1 MYKNKTLSNTNVS
14 NINVSNTNVSNIN
27 TPIELIKIKK
37 NCDGLHKHCQEI
49 CQKATQ
55 QIHLVS
61 QEYFDEF
68 MMMMKYN
75 NLNSCLSQHSNTRSY
90 TIKDFIIKCSEFLI
104 INHWNAIISYFTDE
118 QTNQIINNQ
127 KKLIPD
133 FIEIIINL
141 ENIIS
146 NYGSKVNLINALTT
160 HPIKIKSYENIIMSM
175 EIGQFSK
182 YIHKI
187 IKNYNTSTDNV
198 IINYINL
205 NKQTLKLP
213 ANKEIGIKIMYSFI
227 NRPGIVKHL
236 YRIISNTITHLQ
248 KIELFNK
255 CIVSYDKDLMFVM
268 LENKDIVPD
277 SITIDRLVE
286 KCYTYPGGNQSPNA
300 KTIAEIIDLLCEYG
314 LVISKQIIIKLIE
327 HGCYVN
333 NLEKHG
339 IEVDSE
345 ILAKCANQSYYPYK
359 FDIKPTVDIL
369 IKECSKY
376 DNLNTIKKLKEFG
389 GVYSTECLEEACSVP
404 KNGRVIKYLIN
415 ECNVNVSEKCLEKFQ
430 EAYKMEA
437 LDAVMKKYK
446 KQNPESHKIN
456 SNEQKVIEL
465 DKNSI
470 MSIIPKNIKID
481 KNDVNYEFAV
491 KGKIQK
497 FFELKSKNIKYFEL
511 YEATLKYLISNKLII
526 GNYFIINDKLSKLLK
541 INQCTIASI
550 DDIHNIL
557 TYFIDISN

>member
-1 MYKNKTLSNTNVS
+1 MCLIKNNLKWKYNGVLHEYLSCETSISEGKILGDYYIISGRTSSRNNDPKKYIKDAEILEKGYHESLKNGDKLYNRYVYYCANSYNDAGMKEKAIEWYKKTLISEGWFDERYNSCLKLYELTGNKDYLVES
-14 NINVSNTNVSNIN
+14 YHHN
-27 TPIELIKIKK
+27 PRRIEAICSLVRHYTCESKYSIAMCYYNFIKK
-37 NCDGLHKHCQEI
+37 YFENEWDNLSTKLFSNVLDYTFYLPYYMIIVCEKMKDYSTGVKMYSI
-49 CQKATQ
+49 IFDKKAIVTQ
-55 QIHLVS
+55 WW
-61 QEYFDEF
+61 
-68 MMMMKYN
+68 YN
-75 NLNSCLSQHSNTRSY
+75 NLFFNLQFFEGEESY
-90 TIKDFIIKCSEFLI
+90 
-104 INHWNAIISYFTDE
+104 
-118 QTNQIINNQ
+118 
-127 KKLIPD
+127 KL
-133 FIEIIINL
+133 L
-141 ENIIS
+141 
-146 NYGSKVNLINALTT
+146 
-160 HPIKIKSYENIIMSM
+160 
-175 EIGQFSK
+175 
-182 YIHKI
+182 
-187 IKNYNTSTDNV
+187 
-198 IINYINL
+198 
-205 NKQTLKLP
+205 
-213 ANKEIGIKIMYSFI
+213 
-227 NRPGIVKHL
+227 
-236 YRIISNTITHLQ
+236 
-248 KIELFNK
+248 KIEEY
-255 CIVSYDKDLMFVM
+255 ISFV
-268 LENKDIVPD
+268 
-277 SITIDRLVE
+277 
-286 KCYTYPGGNQSPNA
+286 
-300 KTIAEIIDLLCEYG
+300 
-314 LVISKQIIIKLIE
+314 
-327 HGCYVN
+327 
-333 NLEKHG
+333 EKHG

-359 FDIKPTVDIL
+359 FDIKPTTDIL

-481 KNDVNYEFAV
+481 KNDVNCEFAV